1 MFEALESRELMSAT
15 LMTTDTTAV
24 DAQPATTVVVDASAK
39 VTVQDIHFTASV
51 NKGSTT
57 LMK

>member
-15 LMTTDTTAV
+15 LTTTDTTAV
-24 DAQPATTVVVDASAK
+24 EAQPTTTVVVEATAK
-39 VTVQDIHFTASV
+39 VKMQDIHFTSSANSAS
-51 NKGSTT
+51 ST